1 MLSSHTPSESE
12 TTAKFRE
19 ATVADLRAKN
29 TTRRA
34 GRFRVWRDVGGING
48 RLAWPACRVGSRRSV
63 VRIMKIVMLSRTN
76 DKEKV

>member
-1 MLSSHTPSESE
+1 MEIQCVIPTSLVPTNKATSIKNKRRMLSSHTSTSESK

-48 RLAWPACRVGSRRSV
+48 RLA
-63 VRIMKIVMLSRTN
+63 
-76 DKEKV
+76 